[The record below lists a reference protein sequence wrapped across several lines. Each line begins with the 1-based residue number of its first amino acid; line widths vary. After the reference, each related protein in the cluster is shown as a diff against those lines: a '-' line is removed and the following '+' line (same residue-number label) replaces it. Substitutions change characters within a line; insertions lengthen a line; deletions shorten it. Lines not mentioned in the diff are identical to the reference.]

1 MTDLKYVYQND
12 EVMIFKT
19 DYDNTY
25 LVIEKDDDDEFR
37 YYEFGYYLDYDSI
50 KSIYTDFRG

>member
-1 MTDLKYVYQND
+1 MNMTDLKFVYQND
-12 EVMIFKT
+12 NVMIFKT

-25 LVIEKDDDDEFR
+25 LVIEKDDEFR

>member
-1 MTDLKYVYQND
+1 MTDLKFVYQND
-12 EVMIFKT
+12 NVMIFKT
-19 DYDNTY
+19 DYENTY
-25 LVIEKDDDDEFR
+25 LVIEKDDDECE